1 MTTNSISIS
10 VKDIEVT
17 GTTGTGQVVFHGN
30 SIPRTLMDTSNNNTL
45 IDLKGDLD
53 VLGTINANKIL
64 NNQGVDNK

>member
-64 NNQGVDNK
+64 